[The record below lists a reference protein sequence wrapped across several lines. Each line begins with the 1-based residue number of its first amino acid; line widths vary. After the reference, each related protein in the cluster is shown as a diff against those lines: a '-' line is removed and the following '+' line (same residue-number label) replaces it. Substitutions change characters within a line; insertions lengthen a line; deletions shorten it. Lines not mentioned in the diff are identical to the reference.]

1 MNTKEAAYGESENLM
16 DIFILIAG
24 IAILIVGA
32 EIFVNSSVNV
42 AKKMKIPTVVIAL
55 TIIAIGTSA
64 PETVISIT
72 ASARNHS
79 DLSLSNIIGS
89 NFFNLMFIIGVCAMI
104 KPINVKLK
112 EVGPEAWLMVGST
125 VVLFLIMLAT
135 SFMASGDVPR
145 VVGIV
150 MVLAFIVYLSLLL
163 RHALQGQRSH
173 EHVTHRNSV
182 EVPHEEA
189 KPLWLAILGVIFG
202 LGLIIFGG
210 ELTVS
215 HAEIIAEQYNVPHR
229 IIGLTI
235 IGAGTSLPELV
246 ICIIACKKRESG
258 MALGTVVGT
267 NIYNLLFIL
276 GLAGTIDPL
285 IVNRSQL
292 FDMGALTVG
301 NIMVLVFILTKKK
314 INRVEGALMV
324 ALYLGYLTYVFMT

>member
-1 MNTKEAAYGESENLM
+1 M
-16 DIFILIAG
+16 DILILIAG
-24 IAILIVGA
+24 IAILIAGA
-32 EIFVNSSVNV
+32 EIFVNSSVTV
-42 AKKMKIPTVVIAL
+42 AKKLNIPTVVIAL

-72 ASARNHS
+72 ASARGHS

-104 KPINVKLK
+104 KPINVKIK
-112 EVGPEAWLMVGST
+112 EMGPEAWLMVGST
-125 VVLFLIMLAT
+125 VLLFIVMLAT
-135 SFMASGDVPR
+135 SFFTSGSVSR
-145 VVGIV
+145 IVGIV
-150 MVLAFIVYLSLLL
+150 MTLTFIVYLALLL

-173 EHVTHRNSV
+173 EHITHRTSV
-182 EVPHEEA
+182 EAPHEEA
-189 KPLWLAILGVIFG
+189 KPIWLAILGVIFG

-210 ELTVS
+210 ELTVG

-258 MALGTVVGT
+258 MALGTVIGT

-285 IVNRSQL
+285 IVNNSQL
-292 FDMGALTVG
+292 YDMGALTVG
-301 NIMVLVFILTKKK
+301 NVMVMIFILTRKK
-314 INRVEGALMV
+314 INRVEGAIMA
-324 ALYLGYLTYVFMT
+324 ALYLGYLAYAILA